1 MFTVRAAISWCSY
14 CRARFDPCLTPR
26 GGISDLLVIDVAN
39 LDTVPADKPDLGCLS
54 SSKKWNQSRV
64 ERKEDSMYIGGG
76 VLTLIVIILLLIW
89 LF

>member
-1 MFTVRAAISWCSY
+1 MQ
-14 CRARFDPCLTPR
+14 DLTPSSQCKR
-26 GGISDLLVIDVAN
+26 PLR

-89 LF
+89 LL